1 MIHILGHQG
10 GWDELLLFVA
20 PVLILVWGIA
30 VAERRRRQRS
40 EDESTTT
47 IPASKDQ

>member
-30 VAERRRRQRS
+30 VAERRRQRRP
-40 EDESTTT
+40 DESATT
-47 IPASKDQ
+47 IPASEDE